1 MKNIRFLLCE
11 INFAY
16 VEISQH
22 HLVVEI
28 ISKRI
33 RNDVFIKISWLEKK
47 ERKKEAEKKKIIN
60 DVSL

>member
-22 HLVVEI
+22 HLVAEI
-28 ISKRI
+28 VSKRI
-33 RNDVFIKISWLEKK
+33 RNDVFIKISWMARK
-47 ERKKEAEKKKIIN
+47 ERTRKEAKEK
-60 DVSL
+60 